1 MVRRFEEKTQ
11 FFQKL
16 FNNDKLVWMGQNTNH
31 FANYAEIKDAMK
43 KSIDDEEYHKYTPP
57 MGLEE
62 LRSAIAED
70 LGVPDATTWVTDGA
84 TVGLYQLTHTL
95 LRPGDEF
102 LTTDPGYFITIN
114 FARHAGAKV
123 VSMPVYDKNQ
133 EYRLTGEQLKEKLN
147 SKTKMFYLVDPNNP
161 LGCVYTESEIRAFS
175 DLCRDN
181 DTLFVHDSTYKHFAD
196 EHHSA
201 IKHSLEKSMAIY
213 SFSKFAGM
221 AGLRIGAV
229 VTNEEIAEKF
239 TDAQVNNLG
248 SNIVAQRGAIAA
260 LKTKEKWFGD
270 VLKATRRNASLVKN
284 AVDSVDGAYVT
295 VYPSSTNFLCVDIK
309 GTGVHPDSLC
319 SYFLDR
325 TDFFIRHAGYQT
337 ELYKDRFVKISVSIP
352 EPQVQAFCDHFPSA
366 IEEAREFKVKRAL
379 F

>member
-16 FNNDKLVWMGQNTNH
+16 FNDDKLVWMGQNTNH
-31 FANYAEIKDAMK
+31 FANYTEIKDAMK
-43 KSIDDEEYHKYTPP
+43 KSIDDEEYHKYPPP

-70 LGVPDATTWVTDGA
+70 LGAPDATTWVTDGA

-95 LRPGDEF
+95 LKPGDEF

-123 VSMPVYDKNQ
+123 VSMPVYDENQ
-133 EYRLTGEQLKEKLN
+133 EYRLKVAQLKENLN
-147 SKTKMFYLVDPNNP
+147 PKTKMFYLVDPNNP

-175 DLCRDN
+175 DLCREN
-181 DTLFVHDSTYKHFAD
+181 DTLFVHDSTYKDFAD

-239 TDAQVNNLG
+239 TNAQVNNLG

-284 AVDSVDGAYVT
+284 AIDSVDGAYVT

-309 GTGVHPDSLC
+309 GTGIHPDSLC

-352 EPQVQAFCDHFPSA
+352 EPQVQAFCDHLPNA
-366 IEEAREFKVKRAL
+366 IEEARGFKAKRAL

>member
-1 MVRRFEEKTQ
+1 MVRRFEEKTK
-11 FFQKL
+11 FFQTL
-16 FNNDKLVWMGQNTNH
+16 FDNDRLAWMGQNTNH
-31 FANYAEIKDAMK
+31 FPNYDEIKAAMK
-43 KSIDDEEYHKYTPP
+43 KSIDDEEYHMYAPP

-62 LRSAIAED
+62 LRSLIAED
-70 LGVPDATTWVTDGA
+70 LGAPNATTWVTDGA

-95 LRPGDEF
+95 LDKGDEF

-123 VSMPVYDKNQ
+123 VSMPVYDKDQ
-133 EYRLTGEQLKEKLN
+133 EYRLKVEQLKEKLN
-147 SKTKMFYLVDPNNP
+147 PKTKMFYLVDPNNP

-175 DLCRDN
+175 DLCKDN
-181 DTLFVHDSTYKHFAD
+181 GTIFVHDSTYKHFAD
-196 EHHSA
+196 EHYSA
-201 IKHSLEKSMAIY
+201 IKYFPENSMAIY

-229 VTNEEIAEKF
+229 VTNEEIVEKF
-239 TDAQVNNLG
+239 TEAQINNLG
-248 SNIVAQRGAIAA
+248 INIVAQRGAVAA
-260 LKTKEKWFGD
+260 LKTKDKWFED

-284 AVDSVDGAYVT
+284 AVDSVEGAYVT

-309 GTGVHPDSLC
+309 GTGVHPESLC
-319 SYFLDR
+319 SYFLEK
-325 TDFFIRHAGYQT
+325 TNFFIRHAGYQT

-352 EPQVQAFCDHFPSA
+352 EPQIRAFCKHFPTA
-366 IEEAREFKVKRAL
+366 IKEAKEFTAKKAL

>member
-1 MVRRFEEKTQ
+1 MARRFEEKTQ

-16 FNNDKLVWMGQNTNH
+16 FNNNKLAWMGQNTNH
-31 FANYAEIKDAMK
+31 FTNYTKIKDAMK

-95 LRPGDEF
+95 LKPGDEF

-123 VSMPVYDKNQ
+123 VSMPVYDKDQ
-133 EYRLTGEQLKEKLN
+133 EYRLKVEQLKEKLN
-147 SKTKMFYLVDPNNP
+147 PKTKMLYLVDPNNP

-175 DLCRDN
+175 ELCKDN
-181 DTLFVHDSTYKHFAD
+181 GTLFVHDSTYKHFAD
-196 EHHSA
+196 EHHTVL
-201 IKHSLEKSMAIY
+201 KFSLENSMAIY
-213 SFSKFAGM
+213 SFSKFAGL

-229 VTNEEIAEKF
+229 VSDEAIVEKF

-248 SNIVAQRGAIAA
+248 TNIVAQRGAIAA
-260 LKTKEKWFGD
+260 LKTKDKWFGD
-270 VLKATRRNASLVKN
+270 VLRATRRNASLVKN
-284 AVDSVDGAYVT
+284 AVDSVYGAYVN

-309 GTGVHPDSLC
+309 ATGVHPEALC
-319 SYFLDR
+319 SYFLEK
-325 TDFFIRHAGYQT
+325 TNFFIRHAGYQT

-352 EPQVQAFCDHFPSA
+352 EPQIQAFCDHFPDA
-366 IEEAREFKVKRAL
+366 IEEAKKFTAKKPL
-379 F
+379 Y

>member
-1 MVRRFEEKTQ
+1 MIPTFEEKNK

-16 FNNDKLVWMGQNTNH
+16 FNNKKLAWMGQNTNH
-31 FANYAEIKDAMK
+31 FPNFDAIKDAMK
-43 KSIDDEEYHKYTPP
+43 KSIDEEEYHAYAPP
-57 MGLEE
+57 MGVEE
-62 LRSAIAED
+62 LRSLIAED

-95 LRPGDEF
+95 LQTGDEF

-123 VSMPVYDKNQ
+123 VSMPVYNPDQQYK
-133 EYRLTGEQLKEKLN
+133 LKVEQLKEKLN
-147 SKTKMFYLVDPNNP
+147 PKTKMLYLVDPNNP
-161 LGCVYTESEIRAFS
+161 LGCVYTESEIRSFS
-175 DLCRDN
+175 ELCEDN
-181 DTLFVHDSTYKHFAD
+181 GTLFVHDSTYKHFAD
-196 EHHSA
+196 EHFSILKA
-201 IKHSLEKSMAIY
+201 SLENSMAIY

-229 VTNEEIAEKF
+229 VSNESIVEKF
-239 TDAQVNNLG
+239 TKAQVNNLG
-248 SNIVAQRGAIAA
+248 TNIIAQRGAIAA
-260 LKTKEKWFGD
+260 LKTKDQWFGD
-270 VLKATRRNASLVKN
+270 VLKATRKNTSLVKD

-309 GTGVHPDSLC
+309 ETGVHPESLC
-319 SYFLDR
+319 AYLLEN

-337 ELYKDRFVKISVSIP
+337 ELYKDRFVKISVSVPQP
-352 EPQVQAFCDHFPSA
+352 EIEAFCEHLPTA
-366 IEEAREFKVKRAL
+366 IEEARKITPGKAL

>member
-1 MVRRFEEKTQ
+1 MVRRFEEKTR

-16 FNNDKLVWMGQNTNH
+16 FNNDRLAWMGQNTNH
-31 FANYAEIKDAMK
+31 FTNYVEIKDAMK

-62 LRSAIAED
+62 LRSAIADD
-70 LGVPDATTWVTDGA
+70 LGVPDATTWITDGA

-95 LRPGDEF
+95 LNAGDEF

-114 FARHAGAKV
+114 FARHAGATV
-123 VSMPVYDKNQ
+123 VSMPVYNEEQQFK
-133 EYRLTGEQLKEKLN
+133 LKVEQLKDKLN
-147 SKTKMFYLVDPNNP
+147 PKAKMLYLVDPNNP

-175 DLCRDN
+175 ELCQDN
-181 DTLFVHDSTYKHFAD
+181 GTLLVHDSTYKHFAD
-196 EHHSA
+196 EHFSA
-201 IKHSLEKSMAIY
+201 IKHSLENSLAIY
-213 SFSKFAGM
+213 SFSKFAGL

-229 VTNEEIAEKF
+229 VSNEAIIEEFTN
-239 TDAQVNNLG
+239 AQVNNLG
-248 SNIVAQRGAIAA
+248 TNVVAQRGAIAA
-260 LKTKEKWFGD
+260 LRTKGKWFGD
-270 VLKATRRNASLVKN
+270 VLKATRRNASLVKD
-284 AVDSVDGAYVT
+284 AVDSMEGAFVT

-309 GTGVHPDSLC
+309 GTGVHPENLC
-319 SYFLDR
+319 SYFLEN

-352 EPQVQAFCDHFPSA
+352 EPQIKAFCDYFPTA
-366 IEEAREFKVKRAL
+366 IEEARNFTAKKAL